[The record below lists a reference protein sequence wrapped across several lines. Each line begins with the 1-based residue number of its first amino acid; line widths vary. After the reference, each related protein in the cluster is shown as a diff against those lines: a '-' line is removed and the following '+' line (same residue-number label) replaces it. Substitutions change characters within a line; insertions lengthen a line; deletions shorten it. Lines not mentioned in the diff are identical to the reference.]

1 MIITIV
7 LIVALLLIAVVL
19 GGIRIIYSLTTS
31 KNMNGDGKTK
41 ILDIFLYLGIGISLV
56 VSITN
61 FLQVLFTAI
70 DRKFVDI
77 LNYTTYVD
85 MTYSDMRFAIASLVV
100 MFPIY
105 VGLSWYVAR
114 DIEKYLYKQDITVR
128 KALIYCTLFITV
140 LSLIGTL
147 VSVVYTY
154 LGGDLSVRFGLKAL
168 SVFAVA
174 ASVFGYYMY
183 SLRRDYSKKT
193 LVPVFIALLAG
204 GVVIA
209 SVVWSISIIGTPKE
223 MRAKKIDS
231 TRLSDLSRIQQE
243 VFNRFQTTDKL
254 PISLSE
260 LNNAFQGY
268 TVPVDPETR
277 EAYEYKVITQPTLR
291 MNYDTKK
298 KEMVTD
304 AVFEIC
310 GTFTTVREFNDRGQ
324 LAVVGKDGV
333 MMSEYSVANY
343 YYDGDQS
350 PYWNHAAEDTCFK
363 RVITPDMYY
372 GR

>member
-7 LIVALLLIAVVL
+7 LIVALLLIALIL
-19 GGIRIIYSLTTS
+19 GGIRIVYSLTTS

-41 ILDIFLYLGIGISLV
+41 ILDVFLYLGIGISLI

-70 DRKFVDI
+70 DRKFVDV
-77 LNYTTYVD
+77 LSYSTYVD
-85 MTYSDMRFAIASLVV
+85 VTYSDMRFAIASLVV

-114 DIEKYLYKQDITVR
+114 DIEKYLYKQDIVVR
-128 KALIYCTLFITV
+128 KVLIYCTLFITV

-154 LGGDLSVRFGLKAL
+154 LGGDLSIRFGLKAL

-183 SLRRDYSKKT
+183 SLKRDYSKKSI
-193 LVPVFIALLAG
+193 VPVFISFLAA
-204 GVVIA
+204 VIVIA
-209 SVVWSISIIGTPKE
+209 SVVWSISIIGTPKQ
-223 MRAKKIDS
+223 MRAQKIDS

-243 VFNRFQTTDKL
+243 VFNRFQMTDKL
-254 PISLSE
+254 PNGLSE

-268 TVPVDPETR
+268 TVPVDPETGI
-277 EAYEYKVITQPTLR
+277 AYEYKVVSQPTLR
-291 MNYDTKK
+291 LNYETKK
-298 KEMVTD
+298 KEMITE

-310 GTFTTVREFNDRGQ
+310 GTFTTKRAFNDRGQ
-324 LAVVGKDGV
+324 QAVIDKGGI

-350 PYWNHAAEDTCFK
+350 PYWNHAAEHTCFK

-372 GR
+372 GK